1 MSNTKQTR
9 HTPGPWIPEKS
20 EYGYWV
26 RATDSTQKPVADVH
40 LFCVDNREPKV
51 WSHEET
57 FSNVTLIAA
66 APEMLEALLRV
77 QGNNK
82 LMNALNEQDRKTL
95 ELIQSAIAKAE
106 GRDR

>member
-1 MSNTKQTR
+1 MSNTKQTG

-57 FSNVTLIAA
+57 FSNATLIAA
-66 APEMLEALLRV
+66 CPEMYEALKTALLALESGHDGPNIKAKLR
-77 QGNNK
+77 
-82 LMNALNEQDRKTL
+82 A
-95 ELIQSAIAKAE
+95 AIAKAE
-106 GRDR
+106 GRDE

>member
-20 EYGYWV
+20 AYGYWV
-26 RATDSTQKPVADVH
+26 RATDPTQKPVADVH

-57 FSNVTLIAA
+57 FSNATLIAA
-66 APEMLEALLRV
+66 APEILEALEYLLVNISERDHDLDPHYIA
-77 QGNNK
+77 K
-82 LMNALNEQDRKTL
+82 ARD
-95 ELIQSAIAKAE
+95 AIAKAE

>member
-1 MSNTKQTR
+1 MSKPKRAT

-26 RATDSTQKPVADVH
+26 RATDPTQKPVADVH

-57 FSNVTLIAA
+57 FANATLIAA
-66 APEMLEALLRV
+66 APELLDCLRRV
-77 QGNNK
+77 FTEYGIPG
-82 LMNALNEQDRKTL
+82 LSPELNDQIVRT
-95 ELIQSAIAKAE
+95 IAKAE
-106 GRDR
+106 GRES